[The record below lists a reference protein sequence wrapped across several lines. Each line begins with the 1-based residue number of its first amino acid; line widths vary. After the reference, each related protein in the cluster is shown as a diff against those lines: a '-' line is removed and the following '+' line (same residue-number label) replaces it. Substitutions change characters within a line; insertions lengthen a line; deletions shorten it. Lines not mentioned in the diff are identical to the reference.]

1 MIFVNT
7 DLQML
12 KIFEFVAEN
21 LHLTDIFFKT
31 VFTNIDFEFIG
42 KNELPLI

>member
-12 KIFEFVAEN
+12 KTFEFVAEN
-21 LHLTDIFFKT
+21 LILLTFLLKNSFP
-31 VFTNIDFEFIG
+31 NIDFEFSG
-42 KNELPLI
+42 KNELP